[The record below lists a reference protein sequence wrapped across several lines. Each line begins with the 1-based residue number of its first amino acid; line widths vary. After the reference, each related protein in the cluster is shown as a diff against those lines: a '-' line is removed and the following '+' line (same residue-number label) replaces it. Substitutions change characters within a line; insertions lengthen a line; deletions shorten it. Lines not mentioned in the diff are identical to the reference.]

1 MPGLSAFSPL
11 ALRVG
16 KNLGYLFYILM
27 SAIYHN
33 LFLLLSISHCPGG
46 SWVASFLQQC
56 CLSPVLCPL
65 WAAGAVA
72 ELGGSWGGSMGS
84 DAPLPPYLD
93 GRRHSWDLFLLLLS
107 PSTPCGSSWVLW
119 EGFSPT
125 LGAAVSCWGA
135 GLGVCFH
142 LLSSLVLLPQ
152 PHAGVAEQFREGCAL
167 LAQVF
172 HIPAR

>member
-1 MPGLSAFSPL
+1 MFVFLDLIPAWGLTYHLDLKPISSLQRCLMPGLSAFSPL

-84 DAPLPPYLD
+84 DAPLPLYLD

-107 PSTPCGSSWVLW
+107 PSTPCGSS
-119 EGFSPT
+119 
-125 LGAAVSCWGA
+125 
-135 GLGVCFH
+135 
-142 LLSSLVLLPQ
+142 
-152 PHAGVAEQFREGCAL
+152 
-167 LAQVF
+167 
-172 HIPAR
+172 